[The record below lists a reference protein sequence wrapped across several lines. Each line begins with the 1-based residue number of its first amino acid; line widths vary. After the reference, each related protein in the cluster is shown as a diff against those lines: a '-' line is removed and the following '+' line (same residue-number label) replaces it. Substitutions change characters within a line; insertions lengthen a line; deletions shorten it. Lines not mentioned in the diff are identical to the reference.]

1 LADHLRLP
9 CYPWLIHWLTYR
21 RTGHKNIHVRD
32 YKEEGATTTPFDM
45 VVLNDLD
52 RFHLCE
58 DVIDRHQA
66 SDSSSPLAST
76 RSGVV
81 KPSVYVP

>member
-1 LADHLRLP
+1 MADLLRLP
-9 CYPWLIHWLTYR
+9 RYPWLIHRLTYR
-21 RTGHKNIHVRD
+21 RTSHKNIHVRG
-32 YKEEGATTTPFDM
+32 YREGATTTPFDM

-58 DVIDRHQA
+58 DVIDRHHA

>member
-1 LADHLRLP
+1 MADP
-9 CYPWLIHWLTYR
+9 PAEVR
-21 RTGHKNIHVRD
+21 RTGLKNIHVRD
-32 YKEEGATTTPFDM
+32 NKEEGAKTPFDM